1 MKIIW
6 HTVAKILYDYLQNVK
21 GQRLKVTNERQDY
34 GAGILHQEVQFPI
47 DQVYLIYK
55 APMPLSAHARPR
67 ETRYWLQMQVG
78 LCVPLNPPPLAH
90 RGS

>member
-1 MKIIW
+1 MGTGLK
-6 HTVAKILYDYLQNVK
+6 VK
-21 GQRLKVTNERQDY
+21 GTNERQDY
-34 GAGILHQEVQFPI
+34 GAGILYQVAQFPI

-55 APMPLSAHARPR
+55 APMPLSTHARPR

-78 LCVPLNPPPLAH
+78 LYVPLNPPPLAH

>member
-1 MKIIW
+1 MRIFSEKVMFLEIS
-6 HTVAKILYDYLQNVK
+6 TSSDRPVL
-21 GQRLKVTNERQDY
+21 LKATNEWQDD
-34 GAGILHQEVQFPI
+34 GAGILYQVAQFPI

-55 APMPLSAHARPR
+55 APMPLSTHARPR

-78 LCVPLNPPPLAH
+78 LYVPLNPPPLAH